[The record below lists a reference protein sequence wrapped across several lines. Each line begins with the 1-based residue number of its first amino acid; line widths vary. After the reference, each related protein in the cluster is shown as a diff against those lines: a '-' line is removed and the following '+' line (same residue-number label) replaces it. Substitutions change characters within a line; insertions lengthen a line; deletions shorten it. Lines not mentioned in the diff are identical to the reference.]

1 MTGLRTL
8 SEHLYER
15 MKPFPTTA
23 CPTKSRVQSSRA
35 GALPLFL
42 PLPLPHSATSVPVL
56 TGSGGARTRVS
67 SLQKYFGLCL
77 LAVFLLGLATAGLAA
92 EAISESGRI
101 VSQYKA
107 VFTGP
112 SKRLPAFHA
121 VDSPITGNGDIGLTL
136 NGPPERQRYWI
147 SKCDFWKSGPSF
159 KQCGPSLIGGIDVRI
174 EALKDASYHVE
185 QQIYEP
191 VLASRFAT
199 ARGSVTINAWVSAT
213 DNLVVLELTAHDA
226 PVRVELDLWTKEGYG
241 SETAKGSDAEVRWA
255 TRKFVSADLLFPT
268 EAIIALQTV
277 PKVPATFTLEPG
289 KPVKVVAAVMTN
301 HDAKGYETLAI
312 GKARLATPEEVERL
326 RAEHRKWWRG
336 FWAESYVEIEDK
348 VLEKHYYASQ
358 YVMACCSRNPKFPP
372 GLYGNWITLDR
383 TAWSGDIHLNYNH
396 QAPFWALYSSNHLGL
411 TECYDA
417 PLLEQLEGFKRDART
432 FLNKQGAYA
441 SVGIGPKGL
450 ICRFPDQAGLDQA
463 YKAKCEPGSYDD
475 LAGQPMFLG
484 QKSNALFGAMNMIL
498 RYEYTGDLGYLRKVY
513 PYLSAVAEFWEDYL
527 VLENGRYVIYD
538 DNYGEVGPW
547 EGKNWKKLYGDLNP
561 ILSLGFLRVFF
572 KSMIVQSK
580 DLDCDADRRAKWQDI
595 LDRLSDLPVAVE
607 NGRKR
612 FRACEGGTG
621 SGAKIVGMD
630 WMMMHSLV
638 FPSTNFGLS
647 SDAATLTMILDD
659 IKSWNDWSRHDD
671 NFQGLLIGA
680 ARVGYD
686 ADFLVARAK
695 DLIAKRSSP
704 NLWIR
709 SGGGGIETCSGI
721 PGLINEMMLQSH
733 GGVMRIFP
741 VFPAGQKASFYR
753 LRTFGAFLV
762 SGAIVKGV
770 VQQIVIESEKGRPC
784 VLQNPWSGKKVVITS
799 SKGPNREMSGDLL
812 RLPTVEGER
821 LTLAPQG

>member
-1 MTGLRTL
+1 
-8 SEHLYER
+8 
-15 MKPFPTTA
+15 MKPFATSA
-23 CPTKSRVQSSRA
+23 CPTKSRVPSSRT

-56 TGSGGARTRVS
+56 TGSDGARARAS

-77 LAVFLLGLATAGLAA
+77 LSVFLLGLATAGLAA
-92 EAISESGRI
+92 EAIAESGRI

-107 VFTGP
+107 VFTSP

-348 VLEKHYYASQ
+348 VLEKHYYASH

-441 SVGIGPKGL
+441 SVAIGPKGL
-450 ICRFPDQAGLDQA
+450 VCRFPDKAGLDQA
-463 YKAKCEPGSYDD
+463 YKAKCAPDSYHD

-484 QKSNALFGAMNMIL
+484 QKSNALFGAMNMML
-498 RYEYTGDLGYLRKVY
+498 RYEYTHDLDYLRKVY

-527 VLENGRYVIYD
+527 VLEGGRYVIHD
-538 DNYGEVGPW
+538 DSLGEVGPW
-547 EGKNWKKLYGDLNP
+547 DGKDWKKNYGDFNP
-561 ILSLGFLRVFF
+561 IISLGFLRVFF
-572 KSMIVQSK
+572 PSMISYSK
-580 DLDCDADRRAKWQDI
+580 DLERDADKRAKWQDI
-595 LDRLSDLPVAVE
+595 LDRLSAWPTAVE

-612 FRACEGGTG
+612 FRGCEGGTG
-621 SGAKIVGMD
+621 SGSKTVGLDSML
-630 WMMMHSLV
+630 MHGLV
-638 FPSTNFGLS
+638 FPATNFGLS
-647 SDAATLTMILDD
+647 SDAPSLAMIRADMRLWDNNV
-659 IKSWNDWSRHDD
+659 WVTHGG
-671 NFQGLLIGA
+671 NFQTVLIGA
-680 ARVGYD
+680 ARVGFD
-686 ADFLVARAK
+686 PDFLVAKAK
-695 DLIAKRSSP
+695 EVIARRSPP
-704 NLWIR
+704 NLWITA
-709 SGGGGIETCSGI
+709 GGGGIETCSGI

-762 SGAIVKGV
+762 SGAIAKGV

-799 SKGPNREMSGDLL
+799 SKGPNREMSGELL

-821 LTLAPQG
+821 LTLAPRE

>member
-1 MTGLRTL
+1 
-8 SEHLYER
+8 

-23 CPTKSRVQSSRA
+23 CPTKSRVPSSRT

-42 PLPLPHSATSVPVL
+42 PLTPLHSGTPIPVL
-56 TGSGGARTRVS
+56 AGSGGARTRVS
-67 SLQKYFGLCL
+67 SLQKYFGPCL

-92 EAISESGRI
+92 EAIAESGRI

-107 VFTGP
+107 VFTSP

-348 VLEKHYYASQ
+348 VLEKHYYASH

-396 QAPFWALYSSNHLGL
+396 QAPFWALYSSNHLCL

-432 FLNKQGAYA
+432 FLNKQGVYA

-450 ICRFPDQAGLDQA
+450 ICRFPDQAGLDQV

-513 PYLSAVAEFWEDYL
+513 PYLRAVAEFWEDYL

-547 EGKNWKKLYGDLNP
+547 EGKNWKKLYGDFNP

-638 FPSTNFGLS
+638 FPSTHFGLS
-647 SDAATLTMILDD
+647 SDAATLTMIRDD

-784 VLQNPWSGKKVVITS
+784 VLQNPWSGKTVVITS

>member
-23 CPTKSRVQSSRA
+23 CPTKSRVPSSRA

-42 PLPLPHSATSVPVL
+42 PLTPPHSATSVPVL
-56 TGSGGARTRVS
+56 TGSGGARARAS

-92 EAISESGRI
+92 EAIAESGRI

-107 VFTGP
+107 VFTSP

-241 SETAKGSDAEVRWA
+241 SETAKGSNAEVRWA

-326 RAEHRKWWRG
+326 RAEHCKWWRG

-348 VLEKHYYASQ
+348 VLEKHYYASH

-450 ICRFPDQAGLDQA
+450 ICRFPDQAGLDQV

-513 PYLSAVAEFWEDYL
+513 PYLRAVAEFWEDYL

-547 EGKNWKKLYGDLNP
+547 EGKNWKKLYGDFNP

-580 DLDCDADRRAKWQDI
+580 DLDCDAEKRAKWQDI

-638 FPSTNFGLS
+638 FPSTHFGLS
-647 SDAATLTMILDD
+647 SDAATLTMIRDD

-686 ADFLVARAK
+686 ADFLVAKAK